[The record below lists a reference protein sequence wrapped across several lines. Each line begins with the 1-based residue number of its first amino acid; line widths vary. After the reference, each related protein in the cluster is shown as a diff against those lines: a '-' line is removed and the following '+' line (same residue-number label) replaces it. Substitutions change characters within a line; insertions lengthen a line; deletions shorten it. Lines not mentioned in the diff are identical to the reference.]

1 MYVGKCRMCNGAKLY
16 KFLDLGRTPPADQ
29 FLFSAQLSEKEQ
41 VYPLEV
47 VICDDC
53 GLVQL
58 NYVVPPEVLY
68 CNEYPY
74 ESSTTSSGRRHW
86 KEFAE
91 TTKRMLKLGAEDL
104 IVDVGS
110 NVGVLLQMF
119 KKSRRSR
126 PRRRSGSEHRCDS
139 QPQWY

>member
-1 MYVGKCRMCNGAKLY
+1 MPQRRGIHAMYVDKCRMCDGAKLH

-58 NYVVPPEVLY
+58 NFVVPPEVLY

-74 ESSTTSSGRRHW
+74 EFVYYVLRSPPLERVRRDHQAN
-86 KEFAE
+86 AE
-91 TTKRMLKLGAEDL
+91 T
-104 IVDVGS
+104 
-110 NVGVLLQMF
+110 
-119 KKSRRSR
+119 
-126 PRRRSGSEHRCDS
+126 
-139 QPQWY
+139 